1 MGLPRSTYY
10 DAPPVKSDDAEIVA
24 NITAICDE
32 FEAYG
37 YRRVGAE
44 LRHRGMVVNSKKI
57 RRLMREH
64 DLQPKRRR
72 RFVATTDS
80 DHDNPI
86 FPDLSRDRIV
96 DGPNQLWVA
105 DISYIAIATG
115 FAYLATIL
123 DAWSRRVVGYA
134 ISRSIDARVAV
145 AALKAAIRVR
155 QPPKGCI
162 HHSDRGSQYA
172 SEPYRHL
179 LAEHGLVGSRGRR
192 GNPYDNAKAESFM
205 KTLKVEAVYLMDYE
219 TFEDVTADLPRFIDE
234 VYNTRR
240 TPLRARMASRR
251 YPYWT
256 ERNQNE
262 DEELAREWFKGR
274 TVRTAAGGFEVEYL
288 RPGSPRER
296 AAREALVYL
305 LFYYTRADDDPRRLQ
320 IVQPLCAALSYVES
334 AANTPFPSSR
344 QLVFQFRN
352 KGKRSAEF
360 AEDFPVLYHVAK
372 RIYYGWPVEAA
383 VNEAQTMFGL
393 SRKTVF
399 QITKRAKEKLRVL
412 GIVLPKGDYR

>member
-10 DAPPVKSDDAEIVA
+10 DAPPVKTDDAEIVA

-86 FPDLSRDRIV
+86 FPDLARDRIV

-105 DISYIAIATG
+105 DITYMAVATG
-115 FAYLATIL
+115 FVYLAAIL

-155 QPPKGCI
+155 RPQRAASTTRIVVRNTPPSSIATCW
-162 HHSDRGSQYA
+162 
-172 SEPYRHL
+172 P
-179 LAEHGLVGSRGRR
+179 
-192 GNPYDNAKAESFM
+192 N
-205 KTLKVEAVYLMDYE
+205 
-219 TFEDVTADLPRFIDE
+219 
-234 VYNTRR
+234 
-240 TPLRARMASRR
+240 MASSALWADVAI
-251 YPYWT
+251 PMT
-256 ERNQNE
+256 MP
-262 DEELAREWFKGR
+262 
-274 TVRTAAGGFEVEYL
+274 
-288 RPGSPRER
+288 RPR
-296 AAREALVYL
+296 AL
-305 LFYYTRADDDPRRLQ
+305 
-320 IVQPLCAALSYVES
+320 
-334 AANTPFPSSR
+334 
-344 QLVFQFRN
+344 
-352 KGKRSAEF
+352 
-360 AEDFPVLYHVAK
+360 
-372 RIYYGWPVEAA
+372 
-383 VNEAQTMFGL
+383 
-393 SRKTVF
+393 
-399 QITKRAKEKLRVL
+399 
-412 GIVLPKGDYR
+412 